1 MRAVLLIGYMCV
13 GKTTLGR
20 AVAKQLGLRFY
31 DLDWYIEERY
41 HTTVADIF
49 ATKGEAAFRD
59 VEQRMLHEVAEFE
72 DIVLACGGGT
82 PTFADNMAYMNRVAH
97 TVYLKADADT
107 ILSHL
112 GMSHGN
118 RPLLAGKSPE
128 ELAMFV
134 HDQLAVRTPY
144 YEQAHLV
151 QEIRLLDGFDK
162 VNAIAQEIAHK
173 VQQREV
179 ALRTNPPNE

>member
-1 MRAVLLIGYMCV
+1 MKAILLIGYMCV

-20 AVAKQLGLRFY
+20 AVAKAMGLRFY

-41 HTTVADIF
+41 HTTVTDIF
-49 ATKGEAAFRD
+49 ATKGEAGFRD

-82 PTFADNMAYMNRVAH
+82 PTFADNMAYMNSVAH

-112 GMSHGN
+112 AMGRSN
-118 RPLLAGKSPE
+118 RPLLAGKSAE
-128 ELAMFV
+128 ELATFV
-134 HDQLAVRTPY
+134 TEQLAQRAPY
-144 YEQAHLV
+144 YEQAHIH
-151 QEIRLLDGFDK
+151 QPIHLLDGFDK
-162 VNAIAQEIAHK
+162 ITTIASEIADK
-173 VQQREV
+173 IRQRE
-179 ALRTNPPNE
+179 AEIIT